1 MFKPGQ
7 SGNPNGRP
15 KGQVNNS
22 TERIKEAYTDLLE
35 GNLPNI
41 QNWLNMVAAEDPAR
55 ALDFLMKLSPF
66 VVPKK
71 QQNDI
76 TFDSPIQ
83 IIVPRKGAENET
95 SDEDDI

>member
-15 KGQVNNS
+15 KGQTNNS
-22 TERIKEAYTDLLE
+22 TERIKEAYTNLLE

>member
-1 MFKPGQ
+1 
-7 SGNPNGRP
+7 
-15 KGQVNNS
+15 
-22 TERIKEAYTDLLE
+22 
-35 GNLPNI
+35 
-41 QNWLNMVAAEDPAR
+41 
-55 ALDFLMKLSPF
+55 MKLSPF

>member
-1 MFKPGQ
+1 
-7 SGNPNGRP
+7 
-15 KGQVNNS
+15 
-22 TERIKEAYTDLLE
+22 
-35 GNLPNI
+35 
-41 QNWLNMVAAEDPAR
+41 MVAAEDPAK

-83 IIVPRKGAENET
+83 IIVPRKGAESET